1 MWIVTFDRSVADSL
15 DLIIF
20 VGLWHQMASRYGWCV
35 ALPMWL
41 DRWLTCAVAL
51 W

>member
-20 VGLWHQMASRYGWCV
+20 VGLWQSWQVVTGGVWRFPCGWT
-35 ALPMWL
+35 
-41 DRWLTCAVAL
+41 DG
-51 W
+51 